1 MLRHIISV
9 SLASVAMTACASL
22 IPIKA
27 NAARLILIPV
37 QPLDIKVIQ
46 RSPGD
51 SLEFILRLEE
61 VGIRNPVEIQR
72 YSVDYD
78 RTELSLVQTVDAIG
92 LNQLLIHPTDLA
104 RYTFE
109 VLESVVKDGKGDIS
123 ATVNYRV
130 PPYFTTPPRFE
141 SIGTGSL
148 YDVEPVPE
156 PVPEPLTI
164 FGTATALGCGALF
177 KRKSSKKK
185 VS

>member
-9 SLASVAMTACASL
+9 SLASVAITACTSL

-51 SLEFILRLEE
+51 SLQFILRLEE
-61 VGIRNPVEIQR
+61 IGIRNSVEIQG

-123 ATVNYRV
+123 ATVNYRTQ
-130 PPYFTTPPRFE
+130 PYFTSPPRFE

-148 YDVEPVPE
+148 YDVEPVPA